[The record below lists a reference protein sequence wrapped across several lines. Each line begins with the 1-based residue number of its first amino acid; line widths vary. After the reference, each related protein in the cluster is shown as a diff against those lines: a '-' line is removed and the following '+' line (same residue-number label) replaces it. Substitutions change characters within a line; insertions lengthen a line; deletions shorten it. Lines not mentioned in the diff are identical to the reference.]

1 MLYNKYKQKRKV
13 TKMKYEI
20 KNSKNLEAYRQ
31 TAGTIRLDFWGH
43 GKIYGRDQMSPMLSY
58 WDSLGRQ
65 VIYSA
70 YDVYSLL
77 KKVDAQTLKS
87 ENITTLKCGR
97 KCSIELAKKVA
108 EKLNLK
114 LK

>member
-1 MLYNKYKQKRKV
+1 
-13 TKMKYEI
+13 MKYEI
-20 KNSKNLEAYRQ
+20 RNLKNFEAYRQ
-31 TAGTIRLDFWGH
+31 TAGTIKLDFYGH
-43 GKIYGRDQMSPMLSY
+43 GKIYGRDQMSPVLSY
-58 WDSLGRQ
+58 WDNLGRQ
-65 VIYSA
+65 IIYHA
-70 YDVYSLL
+70 YDVRSLL
-77 KKVDAQTLKS
+77 KKVDAQALKL

>member
-1 MLYNKYKQKRKV
+1 
-13 TKMKYEI
+13 MK
-20 KNSKNLEAYRQ
+20 NFEAYRQ
-31 TAGTIRLDFWGH
+31 TAGTIRLDFFGH
-43 GKIYGRDQMSPMLSY
+43 GKMYGHDQMSPMLSY
-58 WDSLGRQ
+58 WDNLGRL

>member
-1 MLYNKYKQKRKV
+1 
-13 TKMKYEI
+13 MKYEI
-20 KNSKNLEAYRQ
+20 RNLKNFEAYRQ
-31 TAGTIRLDFWGH
+31 TAGTIKLDFFGH
-43 GKIYGRDQMSPMLSY
+43 GKIYGRDQMSPVLSY
-58 WDSLGRQ
+58 WDNLGRQ
-65 VIYSA
+65 VIYHS
-70 YDVYSLL
+70 YDIWGLL

>member
-1 MLYNKYKQKRKV
+1 
-13 TKMKYEI
+13 MKYEI
-20 KNSKNLEAYRQ
+20 KNLKNLEAYRQ
-31 TAGTIRLDFWGH
+31 TAGTIRLDFFGH
-43 GKIYGRDQMSPMLSY
+43 GKMYSRGTMSPILSY

-70 YDVYSLL
+70 YDICGLL

>member
-1 MLYNKYKQKRKV
+1 
-13 TKMKYEI
+13 MKYEI
-20 KNSKNLEAYRQ
+20 KNLKNFEAYKQ
-31 TAGTIRLDFWGH
+31 TAGIIRLDFFGH
-43 GKIYGRDQMSPMLSY
+43 GKMYGRDQMSPVLSY
-58 WDSLGRQ
+58 WDDLGRQ

-77 KKVDAQTLKS
+77 KKVNAQTLKS

>member
-1 MLYNKYKQKRKV
+1 
-13 TKMKYEI
+13 MKYEI
-20 KNSKNLEAYRQ
+20 KNLKNLEAYRQ
-31 TAGTIRLDFWGH
+31 TAGTIRLDFCGH